1 MEIVVFAVA
10 AFALLLAIAA
20 FAAPAARAAGLPLP
34 VVVAALGLAYGVATS
49 GFGVDLA
56 GGALDSYDLWF
67 LDQLALDSSSLLHV
81 FLPPLLYEM
90 ALSVNTRRLLEDWVV
105 VMVMAVVAVAA
116 ATAAVG
122 LSVWGGSDIGL
133 VAALMLGAAVA
144 TTDPAAV
151 IGTFREIGAPRRLVV
166 LLEGESLLNDAAAI
180 AIFSA
185 LLAAASAE
193 AAGPL
198 DVGSDFLWGFSVGA
212 ATGIGASV
220 LTSRAFALLGRSAV
234 AEASL
239 TVALAYGAYLLA
251 EQGFGASGV
260 VAVVFAGLATGS
272 QGFIRMGPGNWAT
285 VRAVWNQIGFW
296 GNALILLIAASLTP
310 GLLLS
315 LDLADALLVPVVY
328 LAALAARG
336 LLLFAVLPG
345 LARLGLTAPLSR
357 SRRLL
362 LLWGG
367 VRGAVTLVLALSLTE
382 LGALEGDAAR
392 VGAIAA
398 GFALMTLM
406 INAPTLALVTRRL
419 GLDALTPADLA
430 LRERIVAGSFARVRR
445 VVDNLAAERD
455 LDPVMVAEVQARLD
469 DQAREAA
476 AHADAEAQ
484 GERIP
489 FGERLRLGLAILSG
503 QESRL
508 VRRAFEE
515 GAIGPRATLHL
526 RLTADRL
533 ADAARIGGRDGYE
546 AAAAEAL
553 TAARRRQ
560 VAAFL
565 HRMLRWDRPL
575 REAIELDLTA
585 LTETERNLRELD
597 RFAAATVTPMIGEEA
612 AANLRALLASR
623 LEEVRGALDGLAAQY
638 PDYTAAMDR
647 LLLARAA
654 MRRERQ
660 QVDRL
665 HNDGVIGPELF
676 GDLRRE
682 LESRDRR
689 LGRPPRLDLALSAR
703 ELVDRTPMFESLTPE
718 QKARLARLLRPRFST
733 PGEVVLEEGSR
744 GDHLFVIASGA
755 LEAQGAGRDVTLA
768 NGDFFGEIALFAPAR
783 RRRTRI
789 VSLGYCRLLTLSRRD
804 FQRLLQREPD
814 AERLIRD
821 AAKRQFDLGFGADR
835 D

>member
-1 MEIVVFAVA
+1 
-10 AFALLLAIAA
+10 
-20 FAAPAARAAGLPLP
+20 
-34 VVVAALGLAYGVATS
+34 
-49 GFGVDLA
+49 
-56 GGALDSYDLWF
+56 
-67 LDQLALDSSSLLHV
+67 
-81 FLPPLLYEM
+81 
-90 ALSVNTRRLLEDWVV
+90 
-105 VMVMAVVAVAA
+105 
-116 ATAAVG
+116 
-122 LSVWGGSDIGL
+122 
-133 VAALMLGAAVA
+133 
-144 TTDPAAV
+144 
-151 IGTFREIGAPRRLVV
+151 
-166 LLEGESLLNDAAAI
+166 
-180 AIFSA
+180 
-185 LLAAASAE
+185 
-193 AAGPL
+193 
-198 DVGSDFLWGFSVGA
+198 
-212 ATGIGASV
+212 
-220 LTSRAFALLGRSAV
+220 
-234 AEASL
+234 
-239 TVALAYGAYLLA
+239 
-251 EQGFGASGV
+251 
-260 VAVVFAGLATGS
+260 
-272 QGFIRMGPGNWAT
+272 
-285 VRAVWNQIGFW
+285 
-296 GNALILLIAASLTP
+296 
-310 GLLLS
+310 
-315 LDLADALLVPVVY
+315 
-328 LAALAARG
+328 
-336 LLLFAVLPG
+336 
-345 LARLGLTAPLSR
+345 
-357 SRRLL
+357 
-362 LLWGG
+362 
-367 VRGAVTLVLALSLTE
+367 
-382 LGALEGDAAR
+382 DAAR

-718 QKARLARLLRPRFST
+718 QKARLARLLRPRFS
-733 PGEVVLEEGSR
+733 
-744 GDHLFVIASGA
+744 
-755 LEAQGAGRDVTLA
+755 
-768 NGDFFGEIALFAPAR
+768 
-783 RRRTRI
+783 
-789 VSLGYCRLLTLSRRD
+789 
-804 FQRLLQREPD
+804 
-814 AERLIRD
+814 
-821 AAKRQFDLGFGADR
+821 
-835 D
+835 